1 MPTYIKI
8 VVSIFIVAVSVA
20 VFLFEKQG
28 DDTLVGTVATL
39 LGVYMVFAI
48 WIFPET
54 KKVSEINQ
62 ET

>member
-39 LGVYMVFAI
+39 LGVFMVFSI